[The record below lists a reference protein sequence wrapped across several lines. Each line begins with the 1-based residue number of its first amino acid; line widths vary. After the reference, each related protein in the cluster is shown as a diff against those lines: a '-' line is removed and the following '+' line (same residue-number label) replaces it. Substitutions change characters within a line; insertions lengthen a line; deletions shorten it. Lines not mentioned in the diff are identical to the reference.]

1 MSEYRINVRFKLS
14 DTEHTAII
22 DHLNSLDKEKYK
34 SRNQFIIDAIKSAIA
49 YADKQTADDELL
61 NKFREI
67 LKEELT
73 NISVVT
79 SVTPSSVGIDMEL
92 TEEQKL
98 KNDAEALAFLD
109 MFWRCQNIRIFGAT
123 EENEIKNGTA
133 YGANRLDVIFMTED
147 EKKLIQAKHRLEQAE
162 NRNRKKERTER
173 NHRLIVEGAIS
184 EKLLPEIKTMN
195 LTEIEGYLRGK
206 LN

>member
-1 MSEYRINVRFKLS
+1 MSEYRINVRFNLS
-14 DTEHTAII
+14 DTEHIAII
-22 DHLNSLDKEKYK
+22 DYLNSLDKEKYR

-49 YADKQTADDELL
+49 YEEKQTADDELL

-79 SVTPSSVGIDMEL
+79 SVTPSSAGIDMEL

-109 MFWRCQNIRIFGAT
+109 MF
-123 EENEIKNGTA
+123 
-133 YGANRLDVIFMTED
+133 
-147 EKKLIQAKHRLEQAE
+147 
-162 NRNRKKERTER
+162 
-173 NHRLIVEGAIS
+173 
-184 EKLLPEIKTMN
+184 
-195 LTEIEGYLRGK
+195 
-206 LN
+206 

>member
-1 MSEYRINVRFKLS
+1 MSEYRINVRFNLS

-22 DHLNSLDKEKYK
+22 DYLNSLDKEKYK

-49 YADKQTADDELL
+49 YANKQISDDELL
-61 NKFREI
+61 EKFREI

-98 KNDAEALAFLD
+98 KNDAGAIAFLD
-109 MFWRCQNIRIFGAT
+109 MF
-123 EENEIKNGTA
+123 
-133 YGANRLDVIFMTED
+133 
-147 EKKLIQAKHRLEQAE
+147 
-162 NRNRKKERTER
+162 
-173 NHRLIVEGAIS
+173 
-184 EKLLPEIKTMN
+184 
-195 LTEIEGYLRGK
+195 
-206 LN
+206 

>member
-1 MSEYRINVRFKLS
+1 MSEYRINVRFNLS

-22 DHLNSLDKEKYK
+22 DYLNSLDKEKYK

-49 YADKQTADDELL
+49 YEEKQTSDDELL

-79 SVTPSSVGIDMEL
+79 SVTPSSAGIDMEL

-109 MFWRCQNIRIFGAT
+109 MF
-123 EENEIKNGTA
+123 
-133 YGANRLDVIFMTED
+133 
-147 EKKLIQAKHRLEQAE
+147 
-162 NRNRKKERTER
+162 
-173 NHRLIVEGAIS
+173 
-184 EKLLPEIKTMN
+184 
-195 LTEIEGYLRGK
+195 
-206 LN
+206 

>member
-1 MSEYRINVRFKLS
+1 MSEYRINVRFNLS

-22 DHLNSLDKEKYK
+22 DYLNSLDKEKYR

-49 YADKQTADDELL
+49 YADRQTADDELL
-61 NKFREI
+61 EKFRDI

-79 SVTPSSVGIDMEL
+79 SVTPSSAGIDMEL

-109 MFWRCQNIRIFGAT
+109 MF
-123 EENEIKNGTA
+123 
-133 YGANRLDVIFMTED
+133 
-147 EKKLIQAKHRLEQAE
+147 
-162 NRNRKKERTER
+162 
-173 NHRLIVEGAIS
+173 
-184 EKLLPEIKTMN
+184 
-195 LTEIEGYLRGK
+195 
-206 LN
+206 

>member
-1 MSEYRINVRFKLS
+1 MSEYRINVRFNLS

-22 DHLNSLDKEKYK
+22 DYLNSLDKEKYK

-49 YADKQTADDELL
+49 YEEKQTSDDELL

-79 SVTPSSVGIDMEL
+79 SVSPSSAGIDMEL

-109 MFWRCQNIRIFGAT
+109 MF
-123 EENEIKNGTA
+123 
-133 YGANRLDVIFMTED
+133 
-147 EKKLIQAKHRLEQAE
+147 
-162 NRNRKKERTER
+162 
-173 NHRLIVEGAIS
+173 
-184 EKLLPEIKTMN
+184 
-195 LTEIEGYLRGK
+195 
-206 LN
+206 

>member
-1 MSEYRINVRFKLS
+1 MSEYRINVRFNLS

-22 DHLNSLDKEKYK
+22 DYLNSLDKEKYK
-34 SRNQFIIDAIKSAIA
+34 SRNHFIIKAIKSAIA
-49 YADKQTADDELL
+49 YAEKQTADDELL

-109 MFWRCQNIRIFGAT
+109 MF
-123 EENEIKNGTA
+123 
-133 YGANRLDVIFMTED
+133 
-147 EKKLIQAKHRLEQAE
+147 
-162 NRNRKKERTER
+162 
-173 NHRLIVEGAIS
+173 
-184 EKLLPEIKTMN
+184 
-195 LTEIEGYLRGK
+195 
-206 LN
+206 

>member
-1 MSEYRINVRFKLS
+1 MSEYRINVRFNLS

-22 DHLNSLDKEKYK
+22 DYLNSLDKEKYK

-49 YADKQTADDELL
+49 YAEKQTSDDELL
-61 NKFREI
+61 EKFREI

-79 SVTPSSVGIDMEL
+79 SVVPSSAGIDMEL

-109 MFWRCQNIRIFGAT
+109 MF
-123 EENEIKNGTA
+123 
-133 YGANRLDVIFMTED
+133 
-147 EKKLIQAKHRLEQAE
+147 
-162 NRNRKKERTER
+162 
-173 NHRLIVEGAIS
+173 
-184 EKLLPEIKTMN
+184 
-195 LTEIEGYLRGK
+195 
-206 LN
+206 

>member
-1 MSEYRINVRFKLS
+1 MSEYRINVRFNLS
-14 DTEHTAII
+14 DTEHLAII
-22 DHLNSLDKEKYK
+22 DYLNSLDKEKYK

-49 YADKQTADDELL
+49 YVDKQTADDELL

-67 LKEELT
+67 IKEELT

-109 MFWRCQNIRIFGAT
+109 MF
-123 EENEIKNGTA
+123 
-133 YGANRLDVIFMTED
+133 
-147 EKKLIQAKHRLEQAE
+147 
-162 NRNRKKERTER
+162 
-173 NHRLIVEGAIS
+173 
-184 EKLLPEIKTMN
+184 
-195 LTEIEGYLRGK
+195 
-206 LN
+206 